1 MCWQPRQFLNP
12 VIPPGPGFCGAARA
26 APLPPPAP
34 GWWARGRS
42 HQLRSRREEAV
53 WGQAQGPRGRG
64 LVPRLLRPGLTWM
77 CRGRGGCGFSCEPHV
92 HTEKPPSQHP
102 RSCLSAGPVSSF
114 GFLPGLWRLG
124 WGEGA
129 PAGDLLRAAVWQL
142 PWLSASPPSPG
153 SPQ

>member
-1 MCWQPRQFLNP
+1 M
-12 VIPPGPGFCGAARA
+12 
-26 APLPPPAP
+26 
-34 GWWARGRS
+34 
-42 HQLRSRREEAV
+42 

-64 LVPRLLRPGLTWM
+64 LGPRLLRPGLTWM

-114 GFLPGLWRLG
+114 GFLPGLWPLG
-124 WGEGA
+124 WWEGA
-129 PAGDLLRAAVWQL
+129 PAGDLLRAAVWQP

-153 SPQ
+153 PHTEAGPQVPRRRLPSEQVVCAPRARAGLRSGWC